1 MYQKPN
7 PGKQHQQ
14 FFLGIGLIL
23 FGFLTKMGILVLV
36 GLFTLFSYFKQNPLH
51 SHPLFAHIGRGS
63 SFFSHSPNTSN
74 PMETLDPSAS
84 KKIIYYTIAFVVVLL
99 TLFVLSASW
108 VIIGAGET
116 GVQSLFGKVRD
127 GEFSSGF
134 HVKNP
139 FVRIDRMN
147 IRTQDYTMSIM
158 NQEGKKTGNDSI
170 TALTKEGL
178 EVGLDMTVLYNLE
191 ESRASEL
198 FKNVGTG
205 YDDVIIRPQIR
216 SVIREVIATYETKDI
231 YSEKRTEASREILQ
245 KLQGQLKDRGI
256 TVQEVLLRNVG
267 LPEKLSQSIEQKLSA
282 EQDAQRYDFLL
293 QKEAKEADRKRA
305 EAKGQRDAQKII
317 NESLSNKYLQFLYI
331 QNLKDREG
339 TIYVPTSPNNG
350 VPLFRGV

>member
-1 MYQKPN
+1 
-7 PGKQHQQ
+7 
-14 FFLGIGLIL
+14 
-23 FGFLTKMGILVLV
+23 
-36 GLFTLFSYFKQNPLH
+36 
-51 SHPLFAHIGRGS
+51 
-63 SFFSHSPNTSN
+63 
-74 PMETLDPSAS
+74 
-84 KKIIYYTIAFVVVLL
+84 
-99 TLFVLSASW
+99 LSASW

-158 NQEGKKTGNDSI
+158 SQEGKKTGNDSI

-191 ESRASEL
+191 ESKASEL

-231 YSEKRTEASREILQ
+231 YSEKRIEASREILQ
-245 KLQGQLKDRGI
+245 KLQGQLEDRGI

-293 QKEAKEADRKRA
+293 QKEAKEADRKRV